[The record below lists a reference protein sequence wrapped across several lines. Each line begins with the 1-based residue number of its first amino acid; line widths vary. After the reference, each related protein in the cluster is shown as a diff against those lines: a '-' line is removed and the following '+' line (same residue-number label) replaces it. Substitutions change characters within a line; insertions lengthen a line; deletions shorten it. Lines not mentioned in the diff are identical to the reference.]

1 MTGTVAFMTTDWISP
16 APPRGMSTSRYPLSF
31 IIWLALSREVSS
43 TRLIA
48 FSGRPSAASA
58 ARMSCVRHME
68 EWNASLPPR
77 RMQAEPALKQS
88 AAASTVTLGRAS

>member
-1 MTGTVAFMTTDWISP
+1 MRQLM
-16 APPRGMSTSRYPLSF
+16 
-31 IIWLALSREVSS
+31 E
-43 TRLIA
+43 IA
-48 FSGRPSAASA
+48 GD
-58 ARMSCVRHME
+58 ARRVRHME